1 MTANFFGDIYI
12 NTRKRSFYN
21 IIEEIGG
28 INIDTPQGMFRNVY
42 FLPEIHKIYCS
53 MPYKVNSDKMDTLPV
68 ERIIFVG
75 RLWGIAKKE
84 WAKLFPHQKI
94 EICLPNTRVRHQ
106 IQEYFLENSIVY
118 LPESEIE
125 RALKYGTNP

>member
-1 MTANFFGDIYI
+1 MMANFFGDIYI

-75 RLWGIAKKE
+75 RLWGITKKNGRSCFRIR
-84 WAKLFPHQKI
+84 KLK
-94 EICLPNTRVRHQ
+94 
-106 IQEYFLENSIVY
+106 YVY
-118 LPESEIE
+118 PLPE
-125 RALKYGTNP
+125 

>member
-1 MTANFFGDIYI
+1 MAAIFFGDIYI

-53 MPYKVNSDKMDTLPV
+53 MPYKVNSDKIDTLPV
-68 ERIIFVG
+68 NNIVFVG

-84 WAKLFPHQKI
+84 WEKLFPYQKI
-94 EICLPNTRVRHQ
+94 EICLPTARVRHQ

-118 LPESEIE
+118 LSESEIE